1 MIIVC
6 FILLVAIM
14 VCDSIWWDTEIIGTL
29 GAKGA
34 ILSIVVAVLLGIGA
48 SQSMVIDDQ
57 IALYEDVNQ
66 QIDNSIYEMVVQYQG
81 YEEGTFEKLKGTT
94 ADTLISL
101 YPELKTDI
109 LVNSQMEIYVNNQR
123 EILKLKEYRIKLR
136 VVRWWLYFGK

>member
-6 FILLVAIM
+6 LILLIAIS
-14 VCDSIWWDTEIIGTL
+14 VCDLIWWDTETI
-29 GAKGA
+29 GA
-34 ILSIVVAVLLGIGA
+34 IGAVGAVLSIVAAVFLGIGA
-48 SQSMVIDDQ
+48 SQSIVIDDQ

-66 QIDNSIYEMVVQYQG
+66 QIDTSIYKMVAQYQG
-81 YEEGTFEKLKGTT
+81 YEGKTFEKLKGAT

-101 YPELKTDI
+101 YPELKTDA

-123 EILKLKEYRIKLR
+123 EILKLKEHKIKLR